1 MVSVHDEGVLRDRQ
15 WKLERRTEVL
25 FGLAIGKSN
34 MEADVMPI
42 ELPGPEIDCVRAQIR
57 NRGKR
62 RFVRRKKKKKGG
74 GGGGD
79 MFSI

>member
-34 MEADVMPI
+34 MDFLNPLSGVESFEYAKNI
-42 ELPGPEIDCVRAQIR
+42 W
-57 NRGKR
+57 NRVDGR
-62 RFVRRKKKKKGG
+62 ESG
-74 GGGGD
+74 
-79 MFSI
+79 